1 MIIRQY
7 SYFILNLFT
16 LMLSSD
22 MPELQSTLDI
32 AFIKNKLA
40 VDEPEE
46 IARKHFEGFS
56 YFYVYV

>member
-1 MIIRQY
+1 
-7 SYFILNLFT
+7 
-16 LMLSSD
+16 MLSSD